1 MSYLFHFSDV
11 TRGRLLVISL
21 IALTTVSGTSF
32 VSAQED
38 EKTKSEK
45 SEKTESTGDK
55 TDKTKPP
62 VTSKLPLNLN
72 ISRRTLANFITDRVA
87 LAPYL
92 TSAKSPRPFR
102 STFVIDSPK
111 SDFAVIWDH
120 QSCRIVGVVNL
131 KPVPVVEEKKADD
144 DEEKKDSDKED
155 KKEQKPPSPYVIIA
169 SGPQPLAASVS
180 SSVLPKYF
188 GFRVV
193 ENRPQFLYSLGKLA
207 IEESLWLD
215 SSGKKLLQRF
225 RISNREEDDSMI
237 LSFPE
242 DWKNRIEAKTGKWK
256 DSVLTIGKED
266 SSEFL
271 LTYRLTEKI

>member
-11 TRGRLLVISL
+11 TRVRLFVISL

-45 SEKTESTGDK
+45 TEGTGGK
-55 TDKTKPP
+55 TDKTKSS
-62 VTSKLPLNLN
+62 VTSKLPLPLN
-72 ISRRTLANFITDRVA
+72 ISRRTLANFITDKVA

-131 KPVPVVEEKKADD
+131 KPVPVVEDKEADD
-144 DEEKKDSDKED
+144 DDEKKDADKKD

-169 SGPQPLAASVS
+169 SGTPPLAASVS

-271 LTYRLTEKI
+271 LTYRLTEKN